1 MAGLRISCCS
11 RSLTGDQALNA
22 RSAGERGGGGEA
34 AAPLAER
41 GRRSGRG
48 GERLASRGARA
59 GAVVARMGEL
69 QGGGVSVDVEEDE
82 REVEVG
88 CWQGGMKSWRE

>member
-1 MAGLRISCCS
+1 M
-11 RSLTGDQALNA
+11 NA
-22 RSAGERGGGGEA
+22 RSAGERGGGGEAA

-48 GERLASRGARA
+48 GERLVSLGAGA
-59 GAVVARMGEL
+59 GAVVARMGEWE
-69 QGGGVSVDVEEDE
+69 GGGVSVEVEDDE
-82 REVEVG
+82 SEVEVG